1 MKLWV
6 VVPAAGLGQRFAQHP
21 AQRLNNDA
29 HQPSAGADP
38 AKPDLPKPRLPK
50 QYQLLNSKAL
60 IAHTLERLLSVEPER
75 VVVAIHPQDSHW
87 HTLAISN
94 DPRVIAVEGGAERAD
109 SVLRALLALADL
121 AQPDDRVLVH
131 DVARPCITPED
142 IKQLIRLAGDHPAGG
157 ILGAALADTVK
168 RVDDKG
174 LIVSTEDRGS
184 LWAAMTPQ
192 LCGYAL
198 LVSALEQARDQGLTI
213 TDEASALEAAGHRPR
228 VVSGRRDNIKVTYRE
243 DMVLAEAIL
252 AYQDSPRSPREQS

>member
-21 AQRLNNDA
+21 AQRLNNEVN
-29 HQPSAGADP
+29 QSSAGADP
-38 AKPDLPKPRLPK
+38 AKPDLPK
-50 QYQLLNSKAL
+50 QYQLLNGKAL
-60 IAHTLERLLSVEPER
+60 IVHTLERLLSVEPER

-87 HTLAISN
+87 HALPIST

-157 ILGAALADTVK
+157 ILGAAVTDTVK

-174 LIVSTEDRGS
+174 LILSTEDRGA
-184 LWAAMTPQ
+184 LWTAMTPQ
-192 LCGYAL
+192 LCRYAL
-198 LVSALEQARDQGLTI
+198 LVSALEQARDQGLTL
-213 TDEASALEAAGHRPR
+213 TDEASALEAAGHQPR

-243 DMVLAEAIL
+243 DMVLVEAIL
-252 AYQDSPRSPREQS
+252 AYQDSPRSPRQQQ

>member
-6 VVPAAGLGQRFAQHP
+6 VVPAAGLGQRFAQRP
-21 AQRLNNDA
+21 NQRQDNKVN
-29 HQPSAGADP
+29 QSSADVDP
-38 AKPDLPKPRLPK
+38 ANPDLPK
-50 QYQLLNSKAL
+50 QYQLLNGKAL
-60 IAHTLERLLSVEPER
+60 IVHTLERLLSVEPER

-87 HTLAISN
+87 HTLPMST
-94 DPRVIAVEGGAERAD
+94 DPRVIAVEGGAERSD
-109 SVLRALLALADL
+109 SVLRALLALAGL

-157 ILGAALADTVK
+157 VLGAAVTDTVK

-174 LIVSTEDRGS
+174 LILSTEDRGS

-192 LCGYAL
+192 LCRYAL

-213 TDEASALEAAGHRPR
+213 TDEASALEAAGHQPR

-252 AYQDSPRSPREQS
+252 AYQDSPRSPRQQQ